1 MSQILLTDVRRKFL
15 DYFRSHNHEIV
26 ESSNLVPNNDPTLMF
41 TNSGMVQF
49 KNVFTGLEK
58 KNYKKA
64 TTSQKCVRA
73 GGKHNDLDNVGYTPR
88 HHTFFEMLGNFSF
101 GDYFKEQAIA
111 HAWNLLTKDFE
122 LPKEK
127 LLVTVYHE
135 DQDSYNLWKKVAG
148 LSEDKI
154 IKISTS
160 DNFWSMGD
168 TGPCGPCSEIFYDHG
183 DKLKG
188 GIPGSHNQ
196 DGDRYIE
203 IWNLVFMQF
212 EQISKNKRINLPK
225 PSVDTGMGLERMTA
239 VLQGTH
245 DNYNIDHFKK
255 IIEAS
260 SDITKASINEKTI
273 ASHRVIAD
281 HLRASSFLIAEGIL
295 PSNEG
300 RGYVLRRIMRRGM
313 RHAHTLGSKGLVFCN
328 LFDVLL
334 NEMKE
339 SYPELNI
346 RKDLIIETLKNE
358 EEKFSSL
365 LERGIKILNENLT
378 KVKNNTLPGIV
389 AFKLYDTYGFP
400 LDLTADI
407 LRVKKIKVDTNSF
420 EKEMENSKKL
430 ARANWKGSGDKSV
443 EEKWFKVRNELK
455 PTEFLGYEF
464 EKAEGVVLKILKDN
478 KFVEKADTNDN
489 VEIITN
495 QTPFY
500 GESGG
505 QVGDQGVIETSN
517 CKIKIEDTQ
526 KRMGDLFVH
535 IGKIDKGSI
544 KIGDNVNLSINV
556 EKRKNSKAYH
566 SATHLLHES
575 LRRTLGK
582 HVTQKGSLVSP
593 ERLRFDFSHNKP
605 IDKEEMNKINKVV
618 NEIVE
623 SSTEVQTRVM
633 TPKEAT
639 KMGALALFGEKYG
652 EEVRVVFMGKENNGF
667 FSTELC
673 GGTHVN
679 NTKEVGKFKIISQS
693 SIASGVRR
701 VEALRDKQLQEYEKY
716 LKQDKSLKEDTLKN
730 QINDIK
736 NQLLKLK
743 IEPSY
748 IDGFLKS
755 KEDKDLSEQFKSLNK
770 ILETIKIKNVLED
783 TNKNKVKDKKVS
795 NFTIRQQVL
804 NDFPPKELRKVID
817 KGKKEI
823 KSGVIIA
830 CSIHEDKI
838 GVAVGV
844 TDNLIKDYD
853 AVKLVKEAAEILGG
867 KGGGGRKDFAQAG
880 GVKKDKIDEVFKFLT
895 QNIN

>member
-1 MSQILLTDVRRKFL
+1 MGQILLTDVRKKFL
-15 DYFRSHNHEIV
+15 DYFKKNNHKIV

-58 KNYKKA
+58 REYKTA

-73 GGKHNDLDNVGYTPR
+73 GGKHNDLENVGYTPR

-101 GDYFKEQAIA
+101 GDYFKEQAIH
-111 HAWNLLTKDFE
+111 HAWNLLTKDFG

-127 LLVTVYHE
+127 LLVTVFHE
-135 DQDSYNLWKKVAG
+135 DDDAFNLWKKIAG
-148 LSEDKI
+148 LNESKI

-188 GIPGSHNQ
+188 GQPGSPDE
-196 DGDRYIE
+196 DGDRFIE
-203 IWNLVFMQF
+203 IWNLVFMQY
-212 EQISKNKRINLPK
+212 EQISKAKRIDLPK

-245 DNYNIDHFKK
+245 DNYKIDHFQK
-255 IIEAS
+255 IMAAS
-260 SDITKASINEKTI
+260 SDITKTSIDSKTI

-313 RHAHTLGSKGLVFCN
+313 RHAHSLGSKNPVFYK
-328 LFDVLL
+328 LFEVLL
-334 NEMKE
+334 NEMHN
-339 SYPELNI
+339 SYPELANG
-346 RKDLIIETLKNE
+346 RELIVETLKNE

-365 LERGIKILNENLT
+365 LERGMKILDENLN
-378 KVKNNTLPGIV
+378 KVQNKTLPGIE

-407 LRVKKIKVDTNSF
+407 LRGKDIKVDSIGF
-420 EKEMENSKKL
+420 EKEMEKSKTL

-443 EEKWFKVRNELK
+443 EERWFKIREELS

-464 EKAEGVVLKILKDN
+464 DKAEGVIIKISKKG
-478 KFVEKADTNDN
+478 KFVDSASKGD
-489 VEIITN
+489 EIEVITN

-505 QVGDQGVIETSN
+505 QVGDQGIIFSSN
-517 CKIKIEDTQ
+517 CKIKVNDTQ
-526 KRMGDLFVH
+526 KKMGDLFVH
-535 IGKIDKGSI
+535 YGKVETGSI
-544 KIGDNVNLSINV
+544 SIGQSVNLEIDV
-556 EKRKNSKAYH
+556 LKRNNSKANH

-605 IDKEEMNKINKVV
+605 IEKEEMTKINNIVNDVV
-618 NEIVE
+618 TG
-623 SSTEVQTRVM
+623 STDVQTRIM
-633 TPKEAT
+633 TPKEAVN
-639 KMGALALFGEKYG
+639 MGALALFGEKYG

-673 GGTHVN
+673 GGTHVK
-679 NTKEVGKFKIISQS
+679 NTKEVGKFKVISQS
-693 SIASGVRR
+693 SISSGVRR
-701 VEALRDKQLQEYEKY
+701 IEALRDKQLEEYEKTISEV
-716 LKQDKSLKEDTLKN
+716 KSQKESNLRKEIELIKKELQKSQIEPEYKEDLDLLENLKN
-730 QINDIK
+730 
-736 NQLLKLK
+736 
-743 IEPSY
+743 
-748 IDGFLKS
+748 
-755 KEDKDLSEQFKSLNK
+755 LNK
-770 ILETIKIKNVLED
+770 QL
-783 TNKNKVKDKKVS
+783 NKVKIEGIKKDKSKNIIKDKKIG
-795 NFTIRQQVL
+795 NILIREQIL
-804 NDFPPKELRKVID
+804 KDFPPKELRGIID
-817 KGKKEI
+817 EGKKDI
-823 KSGVIIA
+823 KSGIII
-830 CSIHEDKI
+830 SVSTFEDKV
-838 GVAVGV
+838 GLAVGISQDL
-844 TDNLIKDYD
+844 TSKYD
-853 AVKLVKEAAEILGG
+853 AVDLVKSAAAILGG

-880 GVKKDKIDEVFKFLT
+880 GVDKNKIEDALKEISKKIS
-895 QNIN
+895 